1 MIRPAHKQWGEILG
15 GKYMR
20 RSLFVAALSAVMV
33 VAMGATAFAGE
44 VNGKGEPTPIQTFQA
59 GSICAFSGQNDDP
72 DSTEMFDGGRVQ
84 SFGDIVQE
92 AVKLQ
97 KATGDAFGP
106 GKLGQVV
113 SPIVSTDGPG
123 VHCRG
128 FASQD

>member
-1 MIRPAHKQWGEILG
+1 
-15 GKYMR
+15 MR
-20 RSLFVAALSAVMV
+20 RSLFVAALSALMV
-33 VAMGATAFAGE
+33 VAIGATAFAGE
-44 VNGKGEPTPIQTFQA
+44 VTGNGKPTPVQSFDPETGFHA

-92 AVKLQ
+92 AVKFQ
-97 KATGDAFGP
+97 KATGAFGP